1 MAVTFRIP
9 GPLRPLAGGQ
19 NTVRLE
25 SSAATVGDAL
35 EALWGLHPELRH
47 RILTER
53 GELRPHVNVFVGA
66 ENIRY
71 TGGLA
76 TPLAGEAEGAI
87 IPAVSGGVE
96 SGSQRLAVVGHGE
109 MLAMLRVRPVS
120 EVGCGG

>member
-1 MAVTFRIP
+1 MALTFRIP
-9 GPLRPLAGGQ
+9 GPLRPLTGGRH
-19 NTVRLE
+19 TVRLA

-35 EALWGLHPELRH
+35 DALWGLHPELRH

-66 ENIRY
+66 ENIRH

-76 TPLAGEAEGAI
+76 TPLSGEAEVAI

-96 SGSQRLAVVGHGE
+96 SGYQRPAIAGDVE
-109 MLAMLRVRPVS
+109 R
-120 EVGCGG
+120 

>member
-25 SSAATVGDAL
+25 SGAATVGDAL
-35 EALWGLHPELRH
+35 EALWRLHPELRH

-76 TPLAGEAEGAI
+76 TPLSGEAEVAI

-96 SGSQRLAVVGHGE
+96 SGSQRLAVVGDAERCSPCYAFGQHP
-109 MLAMLRVRPVS
+109 R
-120 EVGCGG
+120 